1 MYTIYYIFI
10 GIIILSFITGV
21 ILNKIEKNASSQSAI
36 SSVTS
41 TSTNI
46 DTNVDTSI
54 GKELLNSIE
63 DDGDLSETR
72 VFTIPFSANYI
83 EKEKVDKIKK
93 SKKSKVI
100 DDEILW

>member
-21 ILNKIEKNASSQSAI
+21 ILNKIEKNASNQSAI

-46 DTNVDTSI
+46 DTNGDTI

-63 DDGDLSETR
+63 DEGDLSETR

-83 EKEKVDKIKK
+83 EKEKVDKIKN

-100 DDEILW
+100 DDEIL

>member
-41 TSTNI
+41 TSTII
-46 DTNVDTSI
+46 DTNDDTSI
-54 GKELLNSIE
+54 GKEL
-63 DDGDLSETR
+63 
-72 VFTIPFSANYI
+72 
-83 EKEKVDKIKK
+83 
-93 SKKSKVI
+93 
-100 DDEILW
+100 

>member
-46 DTNVDTSI
+46 DTSI

-63 DDGDLSETR
+63 DEGDLSETR

-100 DDEILW
+100 DDEIL

>member
-21 ILNKIEKNASSQSAI
+21 ILNKIEKNASNQSAI

-46 DTNVDTSI
+46 DTNGDTSI
-54 GKELLNSIE
+54 NSIE
-63 DDGDLSETR
+63 DEGDLSETR

>member
-21 ILNKIEKNASSQSAI
+21 ILNKIEKNASNQSAI

-46 DTNVDTSI
+46 DKNVDTSI

-63 DDGDLSETR
+63 DEEDLSETR
-72 VFTIPFSANYI
+72 VFTITFSANYI

-100 DDEILW
+100 DDEIL